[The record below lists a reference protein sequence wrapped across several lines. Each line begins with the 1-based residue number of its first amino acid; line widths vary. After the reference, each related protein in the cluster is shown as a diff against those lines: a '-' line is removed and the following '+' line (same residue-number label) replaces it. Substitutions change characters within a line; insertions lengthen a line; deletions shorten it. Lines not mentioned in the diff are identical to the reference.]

1 MAGDDQ
7 DGQWLNLTEAAHRL
21 GWSRERLRSHARR
34 GRIRTMRGNAGELLV
49 LVTSDLTGAAKGGQ
63 TRAVR
68 TRAVKGGLT
77 EAVIAGQTDQEI
89 ANLRAELMAA
99 RDRAARAEG
108 ELAAGQRTEAA
119 LRDLIDELRAQ
130 VTRERGRRREAEAR
144 LPRPWWKRWLL
155 G

>member
-1 MAGDDQ
+1 MAEKDQ

-63 TRAVR
+63 TGAVQTRAVR
-68 TRAVKGGLT
+68 D
-77 EAVIAGQTDQEI
+77 GQTDQEI

-119 LRDLIDELRAQ
+119 MHELVDELKQ
-130 VTRERGRRREAEAR
+130 QLSRERGRRREAEAR
-144 LPRPWWKRWLL
+144 LARPWWRWFVR

>member
-1 MAGDDQ
+1 MAEKDQ

-63 TRAVR
+63 TGAVQTRAVR
-68 TRAVKGGLT
+68 G
-77 EAVIAGQTDQEI
+77 GQTDQEI

-119 LRDLIDELRAQ
+119 LRELVEELRAQ
-130 VTRERGRRREAEAR
+130 VTRERGPRREAEAR
-144 LPRPWWKRWLL
+144 LSRPWWKRWLP